1 MLVRDAQDYIK
12 RPAICKLSRNK
23 IINSHEMKV
32 LLTSLD
38 HTLVPR
44 AVAQNVLNEIYSNR
58 QYLPRKLNSVCEGTY
73 FVVKHL
79 EAVC

>member
-23 IINSHEMKV
+23 IIYSHEMKV

-38 HTLVPR
+38 PTLVPR
-44 AVAQNVLNEIYSNR
+44 AVAQNVLNEIYSKK
-58 QYLPRKLNSVCEGTY
+58 QYLPRNLNSVCEGLY

>member
-23 IINSHEMKV
+23 IINSQEMKV

-38 HTLVPR
+38 PTLVPR

-58 QYLPRKLNSVCEGTY
+58 QYLPRNLNSVCEGLY